1 MRNFSRIEN
10 TGFRRPGSLAEDLGG
25 GEEEDSR
32 WEKTSKMGTVQ
43 ARDSLPTT
51 GYGDFR
57 LNFSNIFKSYP
68 GS

>member
-1 MRNFSRIEN
+1 LRIPALGDPAALPKIWE
-10 TGFRRPGSLAEDLGG
+10 EVKKKIGG
-25 GEEEDSR
+25 GG
-32 WEKTSKMGTVQ
+32 KTSEMGTVQ

-57 LNFSNIFKSYP
+57 LNFSNILESYP